1 MLDDSNHVPPLEI
14 SRVMPR
20 YKHSRKRLIL
30 VDFEGT
36 LWSRDL
42 SSPGLVGMAQG
53 DYVFPEEA
61 VNILGNLAEDTRN
74 EVWLLSGLR
83 IDGVLEKVREKVP
96 KVGIV
101 YVFFLFCIKTVWILM
116 QYLLQCGEWLFYQ
129 DTGCWL
135 LYRGMDQHGIEFQS
149 DMEEC
154 LFRDAQL
161 CPSFIHSACPMWCLF
176 RRFLSLIVH

>member
-1 MLDDSNHVPPLEI
+1 MQDDSTSVSPLEI
-14 SRVMPR
+14 SRVSPR

-42 SSPGLVGMAQG
+42 SRAGLVGMAQG
-53 DYVFPEEA
+53 EYVFPEEA
-61 VNILGNLAEDTRN
+61 VNVLGKLAEDPKN

-101 YVFFLFCIKTVWILM
+101 YVLFLIFYSDGLGNLYMISFF
-116 QYLLQCGEWLFYQ
+116 LQCGERLFYQ
-129 DTGCWL
+129 DTGCW
-135 LYRGMDQHGIEFQS
+135 
-149 DMEEC
+149 
-154 LFRDAQL
+154 
-161 CPSFIHSACPMWCLF
+161 
-176 RRFLSLIVH
+176 FL